1 MTAQGVMSSPTPKLG
16 SMLAGL
22 STPDVSAKGTNGA
35 SFEDFMT
42 TSKESKV
49 QEATPKITGRKTK
62 ETAEPT
68 DVKERAKDF
77 FTGESKV
84 KEAES
89 AAPVESVKE
98 FEETA
103 EAVSALMVQVQQV
116 ICNELGISEEEF
128 NEALNELGMSAEDLL
143 DRTNLQEFF
152 LQVQDVAEP
161 TELLTNE
168 ELFGSFAELMQAVEQ
183 TLQEAGVTSEEVQ
196 TVLREAELM
205 TKEPEAEPEEVAE
218 HAELPDEISKAETK
232 TGEVQTETTEEPT
245 ETQTAVT
252 RNEAQSETQAGTQ
265 KESDNAD
272 EKHTVSAR
280 AEGKDKVISSEA
292 DVNVRNM
299 FIDTLTNVAAGTG
312 EEAVEAAAQLRDIAN
327 QIMEQIKIVIKPDQ
341 TNMELQLN
349 PEHLGRVNLTI
360 TEKEGMMTAQFT
372 TQSEVAKEAI
382 ESQMATLRET
392 LQNQGIK
399 VESIEVTVSEFG
411 FERDRDARQSE
422 EGESGRQKRR
432 SGFRMEETEEGA
444 PQMTDYINVTDSSV
458 DYSA

>member
-1 MTAQGVMSSPTPKLG
+1 MTAQGVMSSPTPQLS

-35 SFEDFMT
+35 SFEDFMA
-42 TSKESKV
+42 TSKESV
-49 QEATPKITGRKTK
+49 GQETTAKTGGRETK
-62 ETAEPT
+62 KMTEPA

-84 KEAES
+84 KEAEN
-89 AAPVESVKE
+89 AAPTESVKE

-116 ICNELGISEEEF
+116 ICNELGISEEELTAAM
-128 NEALNELGMSAEDLL
+128 ETLGMSESDLL
-143 DRTNLQEFF
+143 DRSNLQELF
-152 LQVQDVAEP
+152 LTLQSVSEP

-168 ELFGSFAELMQAVEQ
+168 ELFDSFAELMQAVEQ
-183 TLQEAGVTSEEVQ
+183 TLQEAGVTPEQV
-196 TVLREAELM
+196 TDILKEAELM
-205 TKEPEAEPEEVAE
+205 GKASEKDAEEVTVNEEPAE
-218 HAELPDEISKAETK
+218 ALPKSKPVDE
-232 TGEVQTETTEEPT
+232 EVQTETTEEAT
-245 ETQTAVT
+245 ETQTAVN
-252 RNEAQSETQAGTQ
+252 RSEAKTETQTGTEKGSD
-265 KESDNAD
+265 KE
-272 EKHTVSAR
+272 EHTVRAR
-280 AEGKDKVISSEA
+280 EEGTDKVISSEQDA
-292 DVNVRNM
+292 DIKNV
-299 FIDTLTNVAAGTG
+299 FIDALTNVTATGG
-312 EEAVEAAAQLRDIAN
+312 EEAVEAASQLRDIAN

-382 ESQMATLRET
+382 ESQMAALRET

-422 EGESGRQKRR
+422 EGESGKQKRR
-432 SGFRMEETEEGA
+432 GGFRIDEAEESVTQPTEFL
-444 PQMTDYINVTDSSV
+444 NVTDSSV